1 MTKASDKSVD
11 SRCPWC
17 LSTPLYRQY
26 HDEEW
31 GRPCTNSEQLLELI
45 NLEGAQAGL
54 SWITVL
60 NKRAHYRKVFH
71 DFDPERNARIT
82 DKRVEKLLQDEGI
95 IRHRGKIEAVRGNAQ
110 AWLAMQEAGEDF
122 STFVWSFVNHKVVQP
137 KRRSM
142 SEVPSKTDTS
152 DALCKALKKRGFK
165 FVGST
170 ICYAFMQAAGLVN
183 DHVISCPSY
192 KVCVSAAKA
201 LKAK

>member
-1 MTKASDKSVD
+1 MTKTSKKPDD
-11 SRCPWC
+11 PRCPWC

-31 GRPCTNSEQLLELI
+31 GRPVTDSTQLLELI

-71 DFDPERNARIT
+71 GFDPERNARIT
-82 DKRVEKLLQDEGI
+82 DARVEKLLLDAGI

-122 STFVWSFVNHKVVQP
+122 STFVWSFVNHKALRH
-137 KRRSM
+137 KRASM
-142 SEVPSKTDTS
+142 AEVPGKTDTS
-152 DALCKALKKRGFK
+152 DAMSKALKKRGFK

-183 DHVISCPSY
+183 DHVISCPSHR
-192 KVCVSAAKA
+192 VCANEAKS
-201 LKAK
+201 LKF